1 MKRRSLTAR
10 PIELAAAFV
19 AGAFAALVA
28 PGARGASGDGHAFAL
43 AMRWKRRWR
52 PSGSV
57 TPAIP
62 QLVRGRLVVPLR
74 NDSPA
79 VAQLVVAELE
89 VGEVRHIELL
99 RSLAAWAVAAVVVEI
114 RVGELPDFTIGLVVH
129 GAGGFQRASW
139 RWRSLTRRYERLL

>member
-10 PIELAAAFV
+10 PIEVAVAFV
-19 AGAFAALVA
+19 AGALAALAAKRTRRERRRPRVRPCNEVETA
-28 PGARGASGDGHAFAL
+28 VEAL
-43 AMRWKRRWR
+43 
-52 PSGSV
+52 GELH
-57 TPAIP
+57 PAIP

-89 VGEVRHIELL
+89 VGEARHIELL
-99 RSLAAWAVAAVVVEI
+99 RSLAAWAIAAVVVEI
-114 RVGELPDFTIGLVVH
+114 RVGELPDFTIDLVVH